1 MKSSTSSSDHTQGSQ
16 STIVVDEN
24 IQPRLRLTGL
34 TKVYPGVRAL
44 DNVSLEVHP
53 GEVYALIGENGAGKS
68 TLLNILSGVIQPD
81 EGTIE
86 IDGQAVKIRTPLDA
100 REARIAMI
108 HQELKHVPELTV
120 AQNMFLGR
128 PMKRL
133 GGLLVN
139 QHAQQQKAAVVLAD
153 IDTSINPATRMR
165 ELTVAQRQMVEIG
178 RALLEDARIIAMDEP
193 TSSLTPRE
201 FERLVALIER
211 LSARGVSVI
220 YVSHKM
226 SEIYRTCKRASVLRD
241 GKSVA
246 ILPIPA
252 TPESEVVARM
262 VGRVLAVSEHHS
274 HCQNDVLLQV
284 TGLGRGRHVIDASLS
299 VKRGEVVGISGLVG
313 AGRTELM
320 RLIAGI
326 DRPDTGDICIDGK
339 NLRLNDPRAAI
350 RAGLGLLPEER
361 ARDGIVAARSVTANI
376 ALPSLSAFSRWGIV
390 MRKRLHQRAYELMQD
405 LNLRPLDIHR
415 AIGTLSGGNQQKVII
430 GRWLAASTQVLLFDE
445 PTRGIDVGAKAEIY
459 SLIERLASEGRAIVV
474 VSSEM
479 AELMRVSDRVVVM
492 REGCIVAD
500 LPREDITE
508 ERILAYAIPQDE
520 QRAA

>member
-1 MKSSTSSSDHTQGSQ
+1 MHKPTPPPTKDNDQG
-16 STIVVDEN
+16 IPAPVD
-24 IQPRLRLTGL
+24 IRKPRLRLSGL

-44 DNVSLEVHP
+44 DDVSLNVDP

-81 EGTIE
+81 SGTIE
-86 IDGQAVKIRTPLDA
+86 IDGSPVKIRTPLDA
-100 REARIAMI
+100 RQARIAMI

-128 PMKRL
+128 PIKYA

-139 QHAQQQKAAVVLAD
+139 QRVQRQQSAEVLAD
-153 IDTSINPATRMR
+153 IDPSINPSSTMR

-178 RALLEDARIIAMDEP
+178 RALLEDASIIAMDEP

-201 FERLVALIER
+201 FERLVDLIET
-211 LSARGVSVI
+211 LSRRGVSII

-226 SEIYRTCKRASVLRD
+226 SEIYRICSRASVLRD

-246 ILPIPA
+246 TLPIPA
-252 TPESEVVARM
+252 TAESEVVAKM
-262 VGRVLAVSEHHS
+262 VGRELAATEHHS
-274 HCQNDVLLQV
+274 HCKNDEILQV
-284 TGLGRGRHVIDASLS
+284 KGLGRGRHVIDVSLH

-326 DRPDTGDICIDGK
+326 DKPETGHITVNGHT
-339 NLRLNDPRAAI
+339 LPPNDPRAAI

-361 ARDGIVAARSVTANI
+361 ARDGIVAGRSVTSNI
-376 ALPSLSAFSRWGIV
+376 ALPSLAAFSRWGLV
-390 MRKRLHQRAYELMQD
+390 LRQRLQHRVFGLMRDM
-405 LNLRPLDIHR
+405 NLRPLDIHR
-415 AIGTLSGGNQQKVII
+415 HIGTLSGGNQQKVII

-459 SLIERLASEGRAIVV
+459 SLIEQLASEGRAILV

-479 AELMRVSDRVVVM
+479 AELMRVSDRVLVM
-492 REGCIVAD
+492 REGRLVAD
-500 LPREDITE
+500 IARKDITE
-508 ERILAYAIPQDE
+508 ELILEYAIPQDKS
-520 QRAA
+520 RAA